1 MLNDETFQEPVYK
14 DIYARHAAPLHP
26 GEVLR
31 DDLLPASGLSKTG
44 LAKRIGIGPRRLNKL
59 LTEQT
64 PITADLAIRLGALF
78 GHGPRYWL
86 GLQMQFDLWLTDQ
99 PTTSSIKPL
108 QWKRPPCSATQT
120 NLLPLKVAI
129 KMANKANAMVR

>member
-1 MLNDETFQEPVYK
+1 MLNDAAVCEPVYK
-14 DIYARHAAPLHP
+14 DIYARNAAPLHP

-44 LAKRIGIGPRRLNKL
+44 LAKRIGIAPRRLNNV
-59 LTEQT
+59 LTEKA

-86 GLQMQFDLWLTDQ
+86 GLQMQFDLWFTDQ
-99 PTTSSIKPL
+99 PTTILIMPL
-108 QWKRPPCSATQT
+108 QLKRLSRSATQKE
-120 NLLPLKVAI
+120 LKAS
-129 KMANKANAMVR
+129 ALVR